1 MTINK
6 NLKFEVFIKG
16 NLVDLVVLTEEI
28 VKKTNWYKWF
38 NNEETT
44 KNMQK
49 HYFPNTV
56 DLQLDF
62 FKKNILNNNK
72 IVQLGIVVKKDNFFS
87 GVMSL
92 SNIDFLNQSCEF
104 GAIIGEESSR
114 NIKYF
119 LEAAKLIIKH
129 AFDTLHM
136 QRVYSGTIV
145 KEIDDL
151 LCKTLGFKH
160 EGIQRK
166 AVYKNGKFLDI
177 YMHSILKTE
186 YDAK

>member
-1 MTINK
+1 MTNEK

-16 NLVDLVVLTEEI
+16 DFLDLVVLTEEI

-38 NNEETT
+38 NDEETT

-49 HYFPNTV
+49 HYFPNTI
-56 DLQLDF
+56 DLQLDY

-72 IVQLGIVVKKDNFFS
+72 IVQLGVVVKKDNIFS
-87 GVMSL
+87 GVISL
-92 SNIDFLNQSCEF
+92 SNIDNLNQSCEF
-104 GAIIGEESSR
+104 GAIMGEEKSR

-119 LEAAKLIIKH
+119 TEAGKLICKH
-129 AFDTLHM
+129 AFETLNM
-136 QRVYSGTIV
+136 QRIYSGTII

-160 EGIQRK
+160 EGIRRK
-166 AVYKNGKFLDI
+166 AIYKNGKFLDV
-177 YMHSILKTE
+177 YMHSILKSE
-186 YDAK
+186 YKTK